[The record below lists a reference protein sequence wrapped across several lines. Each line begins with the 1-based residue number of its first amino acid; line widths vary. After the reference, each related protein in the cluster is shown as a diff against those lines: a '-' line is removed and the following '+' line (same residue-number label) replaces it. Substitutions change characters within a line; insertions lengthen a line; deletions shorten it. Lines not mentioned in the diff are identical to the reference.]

1 MKKILLFFLLF
12 VGLWSQANAQT
23 MFNARLR
30 VRKIDCNAKIAQVDV
45 DVRAVSMTDNF
56 YMGDANFRFSYD
68 SRVLKRPVLKLQHRF
83 SSEAENGQEY
93 GPQNLNGST
102 EGQSKGLVSL
112 NLFYTG
118 TGKSP
123 QRLTTDW
130 ATIATIQFD
139 IVNTST
145 ASSSQLVWYTPQ
157 TFPKTGL
164 AEVLP
169 TASGYDLKEVYSG
182 QFSNAS
188 LAALSEACPSISTTT
203 PPSNNNNTA
212 GNSGTNPS
220 NGTTGTGNTTSPNTP
235 QTTDPTANV
244 PDRVVVPT
252 DESDLVIPEGFSPN
266 SDGINDKFVITNK
279 RGIKL
284 SLEVYNRY
292 GGIVYSSADYRN
304 DWDAKSTETGKEVP
318 DGTYFYI
325 VKLADGQLYR
335 KAFTIVR

>member
-1 MKKILLFFLLF
+1 MKKITLLFLLF
-12 VGLWSQANAQT
+12 VGLWSQGNAQT

-30 VRKIDCNAKIAQVDV
+30 VSKIDCNAKIAQVDV
-45 DVRAVSMTDNF
+45 DVRAVSMNDNF
-56 YMGDANFRFSYD
+56 NMGDANFRFSYD
-68 SRVLKRPVLKLQHRF
+68 NRILKNPILKKQYRF
-83 SSEAENGQEY
+83 SSEADNGQEY

-130 ATIATIQFD
+130 TTIATIQFD
-139 IVNTST
+139 IVNTTT
-145 ASSSQLVWYTPQ
+145 ASTSQLTWYTPQ
-157 TFPKTGL
+157 TFPKSGL
-164 AEVLP
+164 SQVL
-169 TASGYDLKEVYSG
+169 TTTSGYDLKEVSAG
-182 QFSNAS
+182 QFSNGS
-188 LAALSEACPSISTTT
+188 LAALSEACPNVTTTT
-203 PPSNNNNTA
+203 PPNNNNTA
-212 GNSGTNPS
+212 GGGTTTTTPTNPS
-220 NGTTGTGNTTSPNTP
+220 
-235 QTTDPTANV
+235 TTDPTANV
-244 PDRVVVPT
+244 PDRVVTPT
-252 DESDLVIPEGFSPN
+252 DEPDLVIPEGFSPN

-292 GGIVYSSADYRN
+292 GGVVYSNADYRN
-304 DWDAKSTETGKEVP
+304 DWQGKSTDTGKEVP

-325 VKLADGQLYR
+325 IKLADGQLYR